1 MVVGGGQHGLA
12 VRLRDERGGH
22 AVRGQAHDDE
32 RVTGHVVVD
41 DEAGGLGACDVVEL
55 GLEGEGA
62 SLDQHDLSGEALGV
76 LGLERGAILGG
87 ADAAVD
93 VFEGAAGQVGQVGH
107 LLAVSAPGPLE
118 GNVAV
123 ADGEGAVRQRVIDR
137 GDRDHG
143 GVGRRLALGGGVRVG
158 REGQVLA
165 GGIAVSGRVVV
176 AGCRVDVRAVRSGLS
191 GRRGVRVVVR
201 IVVGEGELLRHV
213 GAGLAVTQLGGQ
225 GRHLVRRERGGSP
238 EGARERRVRHV
249 DARVDD
255 GDDLALALLGDL
267 VGVHHQLSAE
277 VGGVLGGGTGGVC
290 RALAGDLVVSI
301 RDAGFAITEGGLDAA
316 RRADRVE
323 GACGGVQREALQGV
337 VILAVHL
344 GGGAGERAGHG
355 LVDGSEGGG
364 AVGTVVELDDDA
376 DDGGGVGL
384 VGRLGLLDLGG
395 LPALRGQRG
404 VDVAHGQGRGRGTR
418 VGSGV
423 RRCWWGCE
431 GRGAGNHERCGASQR
446 EERRWFLRCH
456 VRNSNV

>member
-1 MVVGGGQHGLA
+1 M
-12 VRLRDERGGH
+12 
-22 AVRGQAHDDE
+22 
-32 RVTGHVVVD
+32 
-41 DEAGGLGACDVVEL
+41 
-55 GLEGEGA
+55 
-62 SLDQHDLSGEALGV
+62 
-76 LGLERGAILGG
+76 
-87 ADAAVD
+87 
-93 VFEGAAGQVGQVGH
+93 
-107 LLAVSAPGPLE
+107 
-118 GNVAV
+118 
-123 ADGEGAVRQRVIDR
+123 
-137 GDRDHG
+137 
-143 GVGRRLALGGGVRVG
+143 
-158 REGQVLA
+158 
-165 GGIAVSGRVVV
+165 V
-176 AGCRVDVRAVRSGLS
+176 AGCRVDGHAHVLQALEDGRVDRVGLVVHTSELAERQVDDIGVQDHHVVECGEQPGIGDVALDAARDLGDDDLRVGRDADDLARVTSGDAGDVRAVRSGLS
-191 GRRGVRVVVR
+191 GRRGVRVVIR